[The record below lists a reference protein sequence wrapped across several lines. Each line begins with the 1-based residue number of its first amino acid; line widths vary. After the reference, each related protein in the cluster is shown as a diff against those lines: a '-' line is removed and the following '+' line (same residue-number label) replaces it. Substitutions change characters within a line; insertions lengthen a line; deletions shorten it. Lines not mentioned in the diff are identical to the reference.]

1 LLSLGRAAIFVH
13 LLVVG
18 LMLGQDFLSH
28 LLLSFVDIRV
38 ELVPIFFDRELLVI
52 VNGNEN
58 LLCANWLLVGVVEL
72 RNVWV
77 LECLLNCQSL
87 VWVELE

>member
-1 LLSLGRAAIFVH
+1 
-13 LLVVG
+13 
-18 LMLGQDFLSH
+18 MLGQDFLSH

-52 VNGNEN
+52 INGNEN

>member
-1 LLSLGRAAIFVH
+1 
-13 LLVVG
+13 
-18 LMLGQDFLSH
+18 MLGQDFLSH